1 LQYEIGVLQEKYEA
15 SLHSNTEMRAMLS
28 EYEKTLAQFID
39 ARRSRPDQHSSLE
52 QLLADKKK
60 LELELQTI
68 QISYQNLHQ
77 RYDDMKGLQEQ
88 ARINDATLRQ
98 SIQVLQQ
105 ELATTVRTLDNTR
118 RSYEEKLEK

>member
-1 LQYEIGVLQEKYEA
+1 
-15 SLHSNTEMRAMLS
+15 MRAMLS

-39 ARRSRPDQHSSLE
+39 ARRMRPDQHSSLD

-68 QISYQNLHQ
+68 QISYQNRHQ
-77 RYDDMKGLQEQ
+77 RYEDAKGLQEQ

-105 ELATTVRTLDNTR
+105 ELATTVRTLDNVR
-118 RSYEEKLEK
+118 RAYEEKLEK

>member
-1 LQYEIGVLQEKYEA
+1 MQFEINSLEEKYE
-15 SLHSNTEMRAMLS
+15 SSIKNNSEMRAMIE

-39 ARRSRPDQHSSLE
+39 ARRSRPDQHSSLD
-52 QLLADKKK
+52 QLLQDKKK
-60 LELELQTI
+60 LELEIKTL

-77 RYDDMKGLQEQ
+77 RYEDLRGLQEQ

-98 SIQVLQQ
+98 SIQLLQQ

-118 RSYEEKLEK
+118 RAYEDKLEK